1 MPHDSHSDAAPTGES
16 ADHPHFP
23 QPMEIPVSERD
34 SGLDL
39 KTQLFR
45 FIATG
50 VLSAIVDFGLLTV
63 LTQAA
68 GFEHAPAKAISFI
81 CGTTTAYLIN
91 RRWTFKA
98 EPSRARFIAVV
109 LLYAL
114 TFALQVG
121 LYMALYH
128 ALHGVLAGRGA
139 SIGMDELVASTVGF
153 VIAQGVATICN
164 FIVQRT
170 VIFKLR

>member
-1 MPHDSHSDAAPTGES
+1 MPHDSHSDATTGEP
-16 ADHPHFP
+16 ADQPHFP

-34 SGLDL
+34 SSLDL

-50 VLSAIVDFGLLTV
+50 VLSAIVDFGLLTL
-63 LTQAA
+63 LTQAF
-68 GFEHAPAKAISFI
+68 GMGHTPAKSISFI

-98 EPSRARFIAVV
+98 EPSRRRFIAVV

-121 LYMALYH
+121 LYTVLYH
-128 ALHGVLAGRGA
+128 WLSTVMA
-139 SIGMDELVASTVGF
+139 SRASAEVAELVSSTISF